1 MVVFTYIGSRGR
13 ARFDAEFHLLKFTL
27 ASGADLN
34 QGLVVNGGG
43 GSLPPLNNCVTYV

>member
-13 ARFDAEFHLLKFTL
+13 TRFDAEFHLLKFTL
-27 ASGADLN
+27 ASVADMK
-34 QGLVVNGGG
+34 QGLVLNWGV